1 MLVNELYVPLAK
13 PDVDPKILT
22 FIPAE
27 ALKHLSHRRNT
38 VRRISVLLSGR
49 KQDTDAP
56 HPTGLL
62 RARRERPH
70 GRRTAEQRDE
80 VAAPQAH
87 SITSSA
93 RVRNDSGMIN
103 PSVFAVFRFTTSSNL
118 VGN

>member
-27 ALKHLSHRRNT
+27 ALKHLSHGRNT

-62 RARRERPH
+62 RARRERPCN
-70 GRRTAEQRDE
+70 RRAAHECDE
-80 VAAPQAH
+80 G
-87 SITSSA
+87 S
-93 RVRNDSGMIN
+93 
-103 PSVFAVFRFTTSSNL
+103 PSHAKLPVDDPTKGQCCASQQKLPR
-118 VGN
+118 